1 MDISFI
7 VILGLPVLY
16 LTGSLKKVVENTA
29 VSRMCFVMYFGVT
42 AALSLIPELKLT
54 PGMRLNLSGA
64 FFCLSP
70 AIYLVIK
77 KQYTYRHYLTFVLTT
92 LFSVV
97 LSFFSNTYTMPY
109 LPYIVSFALAV
120 TAALCFKAGA
130 PVFAPVMMGI
140 YGIAGGCMQLLSG
153 MDNSIVL
160 FGGLGMTS
168 LSTAICLVFSYIVAR
183 PRGKHA
189 RTVRRL
195 NNPA

>member
-16 LTGSLKKVVENTA
+16 LTGSLKKIVENTGL
-29 VSRMCFVMYFGVT
+29 SRMCFVMYFAVT
-42 AALSLIPELKLT
+42 AALSLIPELRLT
-54 PGMRLNLSGA
+54 AGMRLNVSGA
-64 FFCLSP
+64 FFCMSP

-77 KQYTYRHYLTFVLTT
+77 KQYTYKHYLACVLTT
-92 LFSVV
+92 LFSVA
-97 LSFFSNTYTMPY
+97 LSFVSNMYTMQY
-109 LPYIVSFALAV
+109 LPYIISFVLAV

-160 FGGLGMTS
+160 FGGLGITS
-168 LSTAICLVFSYIVAR
+168 LSTAICLLFSYIVAR
-183 PRGKHA
+183 PRGKNPRSLRGLKPHA
-189 RTVRRL
+189 
-195 NNPA
+195 